1 MQTSVRS
8 SPPHV
13 PWTSASSWN
22 SRRSSWNSLGRA
34 PSLKRQKRQS
44 GERRSLLSADG
55 QSSSEEEEVSG
66 ADGAG
71 GGERMSECDDASL
84 SRTDS
89 FGQQAQHRRMESV
102 ETRSSLDLPP
112 DTLQVPYLHRS
123 ASIHSAWPPLPQH
136 TAAQDCNGKS
146 SPSAATN
153 QLSLDEHHSED
164 ENVEEEGNMVN
175 VLYIS
180 ENCEVSGHTGHW
192 NKMNNLLFVPMSN
205 VYVWMELLCSAT

>member
-1 MQTSVRS
+1 MQSSVRS
-8 SPPHV
+8 SPPHG
-13 PWTSASSWN
+13 PWSSASSWN

-66 ADGAG
+66 ADGGGRG
-71 GGERMSECDDASL
+71 GGERLSECDDASL

-89 FGQQAQHRRMESV
+89 FSQRPQHRRMESV

-112 DTLQVPYLHRS
+112 DTLQVPYLYRS
-123 ASIHSAWPPLPQH
+123 ASIHSARPPHPHLAAA
-136 TAAQDCNGKS
+136 TAAAAQDCNGKS

-164 ENVEEEGNMVN
+164 ENPEEEGNMVN
-175 VLYIS
+175 AL
-180 ENCEVSGHTGHW
+180 
-192 NKMNNLLFVPMSN
+192 
-205 VYVWMELLCSAT
+205 